1 MNTRARRTRGPSGPA
16 GTGPRGRAGTAP
28 RRTAPP
34 HVLFAERLLAVL
46 SGDRP
51 VHSMLGYAAGEAY
64 DRLVQ
69 AGPRPPFRST
79 RWRPALH
86 RCGCRRS
93 DGGALEVFAIV
104 ATGDSFRALAFR
116 LVQGPDL
123 RWRCSAVEFD
133 DLTEGVRGP
142 GPAAPRAAPGPAR
155 ERETKPGAGPE
166 AGGATG
172 PATGP
177 DAGLDAGSR
186 AGLRAGP
193 KADILA
199 GR

>member
-64 DRLVQ
+64 DRLVE

-93 DGGALEVFAIV
+93 EGGALEVFAIV

-133 DLTEGVRGP
+133 DLAEGVRGP
-142 GPAAPRAAPGPAR
+142 GPVPRTAPGPAR
-155 ERETKPGAGPE
+155 GREPGPE
-166 AGGATG
+166 AGGRPG
-172 PATGP
+172 PE
-177 DAGLDAGSR
+177 AGLDAGAR
-186 AGLRAGP
+186 AGL
-193 KADILA
+193 KADTLA